1 MFWYG
6 REPYMIYLDY
16 AANAPVDPVVL
27 EQFCETERRF
37 PGNPNSAHAAGQAA
51 QREMARITDSIATLL
66 RVRPTEIIYTS
77 GATEANNLAIKGIAG
92 ANRHAGK
99 RIISTPLEHSS
110 VRETL
115 AYLQEKGYEIDLLD
129 LRRDGTV
136 DLEQLADLLR
146 EDTVLVAVCAVD
158 SELGTIQPLEE
169 IKKFIKPRPN
179 CHLHVDA
186 TQAIGRIPLS
196 FDGMDTMCLAPHKF
210 GGLNGSGLLL
220 KRDKLVMEP
229 LLHGGASTTIYRGGT
244 PALALAA
251 SMETALRLALEHMQ
265 AHDTAVRARNCQL
278 LQALARYPKVHI
290 NSPENAAPH
299 ILNLSI
305 EGVKGTRFQQALSE
319 KGVCVSVKSACSTD
333 GTPSRSVLAVSHDR
347 KHALSSWRISLSH
360 RTTDEEIQ
368 GFLQAFDACYYE
380 LTREGTSS
388 LPQLHGQI

>member
-1 MFWYG
+1 M
-6 REPYMIYLDY
+6 
-16 AANAPVDPVVL
+16 
-27 EQFCETERRF
+27 
-37 PGNPNSAHAAGQAA
+37 
-51 QREMARITDSIATLL
+51 
-66 RVRPTEIIYTS
+66 
-77 GATEANNLAIKGIAG
+77 
-92 ANRHAGK
+92 
-99 RIISTPLEHSS
+99 ISTPLEHSS

-169 IKKFIKPRPN
+169 IKKLVKPRPN

-244 PALALAA
+244 PALGAGGIHGNSAA
-251 SMETALRLALEHMQ
+251 AGFGTYASARCC
-265 AHDTAVRARNCQL
+265 RAGKKL
-278 LQALARYPKVHI
+278 PAFAGARQV
-290 NSPENAAPH
+290 S
-299 ILNLSI
+299 
-305 EGVKGTRFQQALSE
+305 EGA
-319 KGVCVSVKSACSTD
+319 
-333 GTPSRSVLAVSHDR
+333 
-347 KHALSSWRISLSH
+347 
-360 RTTDEEIQ
+360 
-368 GFLQAFDACYYE
+368 Y
-380 LTREGTSS
+380 
-388 LPQLHGQI
+388 

>member
-1 MFWYG
+1 
-6 REPYMIYLDY
+6 MIYLDY

-51 QREMARITDSIATLL
+51 QREMARVTDSIATLL

-99 RIISTPLEHSS
+99 HMISTPLEHSS

-115 AYLQEKGYEIDLLD
+115 AYLQGKGYEIDLLD

-169 IKKFIKPRPN
+169 IKRLVIPRPN

-186 TQAIGRIPLS
+186 TQAIGHIPLS
-196 FDGMDTMCLAPHKF
+196 FDGIDTMCLAPHKF

-220 KRDKLVMEP
+220 KRDKLVIEP

-265 AHDTAVRARNCQL
+265 AHNTAVQARNCQL

-290 NSPENAAPH
+290 NSPENAVPH

-305 EGVKGTRFQQALSE
+305 EGVKGTRFQQALSA

-333 GTPSRSVLAVSHDR
+333 GTPSPAVLAVSHDR

-388 LPQLHGQI
+388 LCQLHGQI

>member
-1 MFWYG
+1 
-6 REPYMIYLDY
+6 
-16 AANAPVDPVVL
+16 
-27 EQFCETERRF
+27 
-37 PGNPNSAHAAGQAA
+37 
-51 QREMARITDSIATLL
+51 
-66 RVRPTEIIYTS
+66 
-77 GATEANNLAIKGIAG
+77 
-92 ANRHAGK
+92 
-99 RIISTPLEHSS
+99 
-110 VRETL
+110 
-115 AYLQEKGYEIDLLD
+115 
-129 LRRDGTV
+129 
-136 DLEQLADLLR
+136 
-146 EDTVLVAVCAVD
+146 
-158 SELGTIQPLEE
+158 
-169 IKKFIKPRPN
+169 
-179 CHLHVDA
+179 
-186 TQAIGRIPLS
+186 
-196 FDGMDTMCLAPHKF
+196 MCLAPHKF

-220 KRDKLVMEP
+220 KRDKLVIEP

-265 AHDTAVRARNCQL
+265 AHNTAVQARNCQL

-333 GTPSRSVLAVSHDR
+333 GTPSPAVLAVSHDR

-388 LPQLHGQI
+388 LCQLHGQI